1 MDLECE
7 LAVLYYATDKL
18 TIRGSLVAALLSA
31 IGYLTFAFLLDC
43 PADTPYIHLYLTAS
57 YFCVGA
63 ATVGS
68 YFACLTTGKLIDAHC
83 ATQLISSIIIL
94 PRLPDFIALGSPLT
108 PRSILPCPILL
119 LEPRYLPHS
128 DPRIGRSE
136 IHYLSRSNLPSRQS
150 NRSTFHACSPTTYH
164 PPTRPRRDGS
174 SNRPITSSK

>member
-7 LAVLYYATDKL
+7 LAIFYLSMEKL

-68 YFACLTTGKLIDAHC
+68 YFACLTTGKLIDTHD
-83 ATQLISSIIIL
+83 ATKLMDSIIVVS
-94 PRLPDFIALGSPLT
+94 RLPHFITLSTTLT
-108 PRSILPCPILL
+108 PRSVLPSLIFL
-119 LEPRYLPHS
+119 LESRDIPHCN
-128 DPRIGRSE
+128 PRIGRSE
-136 IHYLSRSNLPSRQS
+136 IHHLSRIDLSSRQP
-150 NRSTFHACSPTTYH
+150 NRSTVYASSPTTYYSLA
-164 PPTRPRRDGS
+164 RPRRVGS
-174 SNRPITSSK
+174 ANQSITSSE

>member
-7 LAVLYYATDKL
+7 LSILYHSMDRL
-18 TIRGSLVAALLSA
+18 TVRGSLVAALLSA

-83 ATQLISSIIIL
+83 ATKLISSIIIL
-94 PRLPDFIALGSPLT
+94 PRLPDFIALGPPLT
-108 PRSILPCPILL
+108 PRAILPCLVL
-119 LEPRYLPHS
+119 VLKPRYLPYS
-128 DPRIGRSE
+128 NPRIGRSE
-136 IHYLSRSNLPSRQS
+136 IHHIPRSDLPSRQS
-150 NRSTFHACSPTTYH
+150 NRSTLHACCPTTYH
-164 PPTRPRRDGS
+164 PLTRPRRD
-174 SNRPITSSK
+174 

>member
-18 TIRGSLVAALLSA
+18 IIRGSLVAALLSA

-68 YFACLTTGKLIDAHC
+68 YFACLTTGEL
-83 ATQLISSIIIL
+83 LV
-94 PRLPDFIALGSPLT
+94 AL
-108 PRSILPCPILL
+108 
-119 LEPRYLPHS
+119 
-128 DPRIGRSE
+128 
-136 IHYLSRSNLPSRQS
+136 
-150 NRSTFHACSPTTYH
+150 
-164 PPTRPRRDGS
+164 
-174 SNRPITSSK
+174 